1 MYCSGRQI
9 VAGDK
14 LKRIDVLEVASD
26 GESTADKAVK
36 HPSSKPHTKATG
48 SGSQSRFTR
57 DDESSQPQRVRE
69 RQQYEG
75 RSSHGG
81 QGTTRRQPSRG
92 QGDLSGG
99 SDGVKR
105 ERWQGREQRAP
116 VGHTGAVRE
125 GGGREEQREG
135 GGREGQREG
144 VGRDRGREGG
154 REGKEGGTEG
164 GG

>member
-9 VAGDK
+9 ITGDK
-14 LKRIDVLEVASD
+14 LKRIDVLEVTSD

-57 DDESSQPQRVRE
+57 DGESSQPPRVRE
-69 RQQYEG
+69 RPQYEG

-81 QGTTRRQPSRG
+81 QGVTRRQPSRG

-99 SDGVKR
+99 SDGVKK

-116 VGHTGAVRE
+116 VAHTGAVE
-125 GGGREEQREG
+125 
-135 GGREGQREG
+135 GREGMRG
-144 VGRDRGREGG
+144 GRDRGRG
-154 REGKEGGTEG
+154 REGERDRGRG
-164 GG
+164 

>member
-1 MYCSGRQI
+1 MYCFGRQI
-9 VAGDK
+9 VSGDK

-57 DDESSQPQRVRE
+57 DGESSQPPRVRE
-69 RQQYEG
+69 RPQYEG
-75 RSSHGG
+75 RSSHSG
-81 QGTTRRQPSRG
+81 QSVTRRQPSRG

-99 SDGVKR
+99 SDGMKR

-116 VGHTGAVRE
+116 VGQTGAVEGRE
-125 GGGREEQREG
+125 GGTEGR
-135 GGREGQREG
+135 REGQREG
-144 VGRDRGREGG
+144 GRDRGKEGG
-154 REGKEGGTEG
+154 REGGTKGEE
-164 GG
+164 